1 MYSDQA
7 GITTTAAAT
16 AAGLAV
22 GAGLMFFLDPRSG
35 RRRRAML
42 VDQLNRGGHEGR
54 EFARKV
60 RVDAENRARGL
71 AHRSRAALHRESA
84 DGEILAERVRATLG
98 RVCSHPSAIEV
109 FCTEQ
114 TVHLRGDIL
123 ADEVSRVLT
132 GVRNV
137 RGVNDVV
144 NQLQIHESAD
154 SVPSLQGRA
163 EPLGSPM
170 PEYLQDNW
178 APAPRVLAGL
188 IGVGLIGTGG
198 LAASRLGSRS
208 GTLTTTT
215 LGIAGTA
222 LLLRAVI
229 NRPFTRLLSR
239 ATDAE
244 EGFLIQKSLHVYAET
259 DELYS
264 AWRAL
269 ENFPSFMSHIREVTK
284 LDDRRYK
291 WSVDG
296 PGGVP
301 VTWESEVTADVPNEL
316 IAWRTVPG
324 SVIHSSGVVQFEPS
338 SVGGTRVHLRMTY
351 RPPADVIGHAAAV
364 MFGADPRHQIDED
377 LLRFKSFMETGK
389 TTGREGTVLRH

>member
-35 RRRRAML
+35 RRRRAL
-42 VDQLNRGGHEGR
+42 LTDQLNRGGHESI
-54 EFARKV
+54 EFARKA
-60 RVDAENRARGL
+60 RVDAQNRVRGL
-71 AHRSRAALHRESA
+71 AHRSRAALHRERA
-84 DGEILAERVRATLG
+84 DGEIIAERVRAALG
-98 RVCSHPSAIEV
+98 RLCSHPSAIEV
-109 FCTEQ
+109 FCTEES
-114 TVHLRGDIL
+114 VHLRGDIL

-137 RGVNDVV
+137 RGVKDVV
-144 NQLQIHESAD
+144 NQLQIHDSAE

-163 EPLGSPM
+163 EPLGAPL

-178 APAPRVLAGL
+178 APAPRVFAGIIGLGL
-188 IGVGLIGTGG
+188 IATGG
-198 LAASRLGSRS
+198 RAASRLGSRGS
-208 GTLTTTT
+208 ALTTAS

-222 LLLRAVI
+222 LLLRAVS

-239 ATDAE
+239 EADAE
-244 EGFLIQKSLHVYAET
+244 EGFLIQKSLHIYAET

-284 LDDRRYK
+284 LDDRRYR
-291 WSVDG
+291 WSADG

-301 VTWESEVTADVPNEL
+301 VSWESEITADVPNEL

-324 SVIHSSGVVQFEPS
+324 SVIQSSGVVQFEPS
-338 SVGGTRVHLRMTY
+338 SVGGTRIHLRMTY
-351 RPPADVIGHAAAV
+351 RPPADLVGHAAAV